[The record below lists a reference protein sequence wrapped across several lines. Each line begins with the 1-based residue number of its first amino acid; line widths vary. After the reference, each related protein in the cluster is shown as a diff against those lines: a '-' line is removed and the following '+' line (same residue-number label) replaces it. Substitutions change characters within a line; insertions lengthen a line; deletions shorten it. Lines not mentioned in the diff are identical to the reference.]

1 MGLAP
6 PPLLREA
13 VGNEVLLH
21 HSSQSPQE
29 QAPAWIMLRED
40 GYDFCL
46 LCNKVATEAH
56 LGSVYHQK
64 NLWWYRDLGASYWQH
79 APGAGPTALPGA
91 TAVGASADAAA
102 APVLAHIPQAPPLVP
117 QVPLDWRNPAYY
129 ECKPM
134 CMNFWYKLCKNT
146 VIDSHVASDRHQE
159 KSPPLVKMV
168 SPTSRKCHSP
178 TGHRNRSSQGRHR
191 RCLLWSKEPFNGRAI
206 GTHKEVVIRGS
217 AREQWRR
224 ACRCLRACGISRCSE
239 HKRFQRM
246 CLMSF
251 VPFPRVACCVIGPN
265 QIPCVGHHCFAVRLV
280 LHYEC

>member
-1 MGLAP
+1 MILKPFAKMQDPQNVGLAP

-91 TAVGASADAAA
+91 AAVGASADAAA
-102 APVLAHIPQAPPLVP
+102 APVLADIPQAPPLVP
-117 QVPLDWRNPAYY
+117 HVPLDWGNPAYY
-129 ECKPM
+129 EWKPM
-134 CMNFWYKLCKNT
+134 SKNFWCKLCKKT
-146 VIDSHVASDRHQE
+146 ATDSHVASDKHQKRATWPASYGFKVPATCE
-159 KSPPLVKMV
+159 NGLADL
-168 SPTSRKCHSP
+168 
-178 TGHRNRSSQGRHR
+178 QG
-191 RCLLWSKEPFNGRAI
+191 
-206 GTHKEVVIRGS
+206 
-217 AREQWRR
+217 
-224 ACRCLRACGISRCSE
+224 
-239 HKRFQRM
+239 
-246 CLMSF
+246 
-251 VPFPRVACCVIGPN
+251 VPFPNRASQPEQPRPSPSLPSLEQGAI
-265 QIPCVGHHCFAVRLV
+265 QWQGHWDA
-280 LHYEC
+280 